1 MTTVRASIAILAAI
15 VFGVPAAMA
24 DVATYTWKGG
34 VGSWNDSTMWATT
47 DAGAAGVP
55 GEGSSVVVGDAD
67 SFIELS
73 ESVTLDGLTVSSVG
87 KHVFRTSGP
96 SKSCTLK
103 VNNNNAKLA
112 GAGGGTLVFDNITVD
127 GKITDLANLKQLAI
141 VGSGQAFPA
150 NSGTT
155 EILLVD
161 GGCLY
166 SGWEDGKVFGKL
178 ILQGGPGRVYSQ
190 NGAYSF
196 SFSSL
201 ETRPGSGV
209 SSVLVN
215 DGKVTIVDRNSVEMI
230 GGTDTLDNP
239 GSQIPV
245 CPQFLLPG
253 GNQSVMGV
261 RYGHSLC
268 TIDANGVIRKIPQ
281 ETMLDSFENA
291 TALDN
296 VCIANATAL
305 ASDVT
310 VNAVLFSGASCDLGG
325 HTVTVKSGQFREG
338 SGGLFGKTVSNGK
351 ARLCRPNVLADG
363 TNNTDVRMEVDFETE
378 GVSDVLTPMLV
389 HEDQGGGWAVK
400 SKYAGFTGVFSTP
413 MGKPY
418 YLQSSFEAPKAV
430 LELRNSNLSS
440 QNSERKANFGG
451 LAGDGEI
458 NFIWNGANKWN
469 CNVWLGEMS
478 DDDVALVANGTV
490 NCSVMVG
497 NKGVFAPGLVGYDG
511 GRRGSIRMPYME
523 HAFNVMMLRA
533 FLMQEGGTF
542 MASINSDG
550 TCGCLDASETKVE
563 GKYLSVSLAGTLSV
577 TAAGK
582 VAFGAPYPIIKYHE
596 GMRTG
601 KFASVTKGFRV
612 QYDVRQDDGSYAVVV
627 SRKNVGTVIKLR

>member
-24 DVATYTWKGG
+24 DAATYTWKGG

-87 KHVFRTSGP
+87 KHVFRTPGP
-96 SKSCTLK
+96 SKSYTLK
-103 VNNNNAKLA
+103 VNNNAKLA

-141 VGSGQAFPA
+141 VGSGQVFPA

-215 DGKVTIVDRNSVEMI
+215 DGKVTIVDMSSVEMI

-239 GSQIPV
+239 GSQVPV

-253 GNQSVMGV
+253 GNQSIMGV

-296 VCIANATAL
+296 VCITNATAL

-310 VNAVLFSGASCDLGG
+310 VNAVLFSGANCDLGG

-338 SGGLFGKTVSNGK
+338 SDGLFGKTVSNGK

-363 TNNTDVRMEVDFETE
+363 TNNTDVRMQVDFETE

-440 QNSERKANFGG
+440 QNSDRKANFGG

-478 DDDVALVANGTV
+478 DDDVALVTNGTV

-542 MASINSDG
+542 MTSINSDG

-582 VAFGAPYPIIKYHE
+582 IAFGTPYPIIKYHE

-612 QYDVRQDDGSYAVVV
+612 QYDVPQDDGSYAVVV
-627 SRKNVGTVIKLR
+627 SRKNVGTVIRLR

>member
-141 VGSGQAFPA
+141 VGSAKVLPA

-155 EILLVD
+155 DILLVD
-161 GGCLY
+161 GGCI
-166 SGWEDGKVFGKL
+166 SGSSEDKMFGKL
-178 ILQGGPGRVYSQ
+178 ILQGGPNLISKG
-190 NGAYSF
+190 NSF
-196 SFSSL
+196 SFASL
-201 ETRPGSGV
+201 EIRRGSGV
-209 SSVLVN
+209 SAAYVKS
-215 DGKVTIVDRNSVEMI
+215 DKVTIRDRSTVEMV
-230 GGTDTLDNP
+230 GGTQTLDNP
-239 GSQIPV
+239 GPQIPV
-245 CPQFLLPG
+245 CTQFLIASG
-253 GNQSVMGV
+253 DET

-296 VCIANATAL
+296 VCITNATAL

-310 VNAVLFSGASCDLGG
+310 VNAVLFSGANCDLGG

-351 ARLCRPNVLADG
+351 ARLC
-363 TNNTDVRMEVDFETE
+363 
-378 GVSDVLTPMLV
+378 
-389 HEDQGGGWAVK
+389 
-400 SKYAGFTGVFSTP
+400 
-413 MGKPY
+413 
-418 YLQSSFEAPKAV
+418 
-430 LELRNSNLSS
+430 
-440 QNSERKANFGG
+440 
-451 LAGDGEI
+451 
-458 NFIWNGANKWN
+458 
-469 CNVWLGEMS
+469 
-478 DDDVALVANGTV
+478 
-490 NCSVMVG
+490 
-497 NKGVFAPGLVGYDG
+497 
-511 GRRGSIRMPYME
+511 
-523 HAFNVMMLRA
+523 
-533 FLMQEGGTF
+533 
-542 MASINSDG
+542 
-550 TCGCLDASETKVE
+550 
-563 GKYLSVSLAGTLSV
+563 
-577 TAAGK
+577 
-582 VAFGAPYPIIKYHE
+582 
-596 GMRTG
+596 
-601 KFASVTKGFRV
+601 
-612 QYDVRQDDGSYAVVV
+612 SY
-627 SRKNVGTVIKLR
+627 RF

>member
-24 DVATYTWKGG
+24 DAATYTWKGG

-87 KHVFRTSGP
+87 KHVFRTPGP
-96 SKSCTLK
+96 SKSYTLK

-141 VGSGQAFPA
+141 VGSGQVFPA

-253 GNQSVMGV
+253 GNQSIMGV

-296 VCIANATAL
+296 VCITNATAL
-305 ASDVT
+305 ASDAT
-310 VNAVLFSGASCDLGG
+310 VNAVLFSGANCDLGG

-363 TNNTDVRMEVDFETE
+363 TNNTDVRMQVDFETE

-458 NFIWNGANKWN
+458 NFIWNGGNKWN

-542 MASINSDG
+542 MTSINSDG

-582 VAFGAPYPIIKYHE
+582 IAFGAPYPIIKYHE